1 MRKTLIIIFCFL
13 FISCEYDFQI
23 DKKITVDEF
32 INEELKSFNW
42 NDVDQYPV
50 FENCLEI
57 NNVKSKNNCFVE
69 IITSS
74 FRENLKTNNLVL
86 NRTLVDTINLVLKID
101 KKGNIRIQ
109 DMITMPALRN
119 NLVIIES
126 QIPKSLRDENKKFQ
140 EVIIKSFENT
150 VSSLPKLYPAIK
162 RGQEVDVIFNIPI
175 IISTEN

>member
-1 MRKTLIIIFCFL
+1 MRKTLIIIFCF
-13 FISCEYDFQI
+13 FSISCEFDFQI

-32 INEELKSFNW
+32 INEELKSLNW

-57 NNVKSKNNCFVE
+57 NNVKNKNNCFVE
-69 IITSS
+69 TITNS

-86 NRTLVDTINLVLKID
+86 NRTLIDTVRMVLKVD
-101 KKGNIRIQ
+101 KIGKISIENMTISDQ
-109 DMITMPALRN
+109 N
-119 NLVIIES
+119 N
-126 QIPKSLRDENKKFQ
+126 KYK
-140 EVIIKSFENT
+140 EVITKSFENT

-175 IISTEN
+175 IVSTEN

>member
-13 FISCEYDFQI
+13 TISCEFDFQI

-32 INEELKSFNW
+32 INEELKSLNW

-57 NNVKSKNNCFVE
+57 NNVKNKNNCFVE
-69 IITSS
+69 TITNS

-86 NRTLVDTINLVLKID
+86 NRTLIDTVRMVLKVD
-101 KKGNIRIQ
+101 KIGKISIENMTISDQ
-109 DMITMPALRN
+109 N
-119 NLVIIES
+119 N
-126 QIPKSLRDENKKFQ
+126 KYK
-140 EVIIKSFENT
+140 EVITKSFENT

>member
-13 FISCEYDFQI
+13 FISCEFDFQF

-32 INEELKSFNW
+32 INEELKSFDW

-57 NNVKSKNNCFVE
+57 NNIKNKNNCFVE
-69 IITSS
+69 TITIS
-74 FRENLKTNNLVL
+74 FRENLKTNDLVL
-86 NRTLVDTINLVLKID
+86 NRTLIDTVRMVLKVNKI
-101 KKGNIRIQ
+101 GEISIENIIISEQ
-109 DMITMPALRN
+109 N
-119 NLVIIES
+119 NNYKEIISE
-126 QIPKSLRDENKKFQ
+126 
-140 EVIIKSFENT
+140 SFENT

-162 RGQEVDVIFNIPI
+162 RGQEVDVIFNLPI

>member
-13 FISCEYDFQI
+13 SISCEFDFQI

-32 INEELKSFNW
+32 INEELKSLNW

-57 NNVKSKNNCFVE
+57 NNVKNKNNCFVE
-69 IITSS
+69 TITSS

-86 NRTLVDTINLVLKID
+86 NRTLIDTVRMFLKVNKIG
-101 KKGNIRIQ
+101 KISIENMTISEQ
-109 DMITMPALRN
+109 N
-119 NLVIIES
+119 N
-126 QIPKSLRDENKKFQ
+126 KYR
-140 EVIIKSFENT
+140 EVITESFENT

-162 RGQEVDVIFNIPI
+162 RGQAVDVRFNIPI
-175 IISTEN
+175 IISTEK

>member
-13 FISCEYDFQI
+13 SISCEFDFQI

-32 INEELKSFNW
+32 ITEELKSFNW

-57 NNVKSKNNCFVE
+57 NNVKNKNNCFVE
-69 IITSS
+69 TITSS

-86 NRTLVDTINLVLKID
+86 NRTLVDTVRMVLKVD
-101 KKGNIRIQ
+101 KMGKISIVNMTISDQ
-109 DMITMPALRN
+109 N
-119 NLVIIES
+119 N
-126 QIPKSLRDENKKFQ
+126 KYK
-140 EVIIKSFENT
+140 EVITKSFENT
-150 VSSLPKLYPAIK
+150 VSSLSKLYPAIK

-175 IISTEN
+175 IISTED

>member
-13 FISCEYDFQI
+13 SISCEFDFQI

-32 INEELKSFNW
+32 ITEELKSFNW

-57 NNVKSKNNCFVE
+57 NNIKNKNNCFVE
-69 IITSS
+69 TITSS

-86 NRTLVDTINLVLKID
+86 NRTLIDTVRMVLKVD
-101 KKGNIRIQ
+101 KIGKISIENMTISDQ
-109 DMITMPALRN
+109 N
-119 NLVIIES
+119 N
-126 QIPKSLRDENKKFQ
+126 KYK
-140 EVIIKSFENT
+140 EVITKSFENT
-150 VSSLPKLYPAIK
+150 VSSFPKLYPAIK

>member
-13 FISCEYDFQI
+13 SISCEFDFQI

-32 INEELKSFNW
+32 ITEELKSLNW

-57 NNVKSKNNCFVE
+57 NNVKNKNNCFVE
-69 IITSS
+69 TITNS

-86 NRTLVDTINLVLKID
+86 NRTLIDTVRMVLKVD
-101 KKGNIRIQ
+101 KIGKISIENMTISDQ
-109 DMITMPALRN
+109 N
-119 NLVIIES
+119 N
-126 QIPKSLRDENKKFQ
+126 KYK
-140 EVIIKSFENT
+140 EVITKSFENT

-175 IISTEN
+175 IVSTEN

>member
-13 FISCEYDFQI
+13 SISCEFDFQI

-32 INEELKSFNW
+32 ITEELKSLNW

-57 NNVKSKNNCFVE
+57 NNIKNKNNCFVE
-69 IITSS
+69 TITSS

-86 NRTLVDTINLVLKID
+86 NRTLIDTVRMVLKID
-101 KKGNIRIQ
+101 KIGKISIENMTISDQ
-109 DMITMPALRN
+109 N
-119 NLVIIES
+119 N
-126 QIPKSLRDENKKFQ
+126 KYK
-140 EVIIKSFENT
+140 EVITKSFKNT
-150 VSSLPKLYPAIK
+150 VLSLPKLYPAIK
-162 RGQEVDVIFNIPI
+162 RGQEVDVMFNIPI

>member
-13 FISCEYDFQI
+13 SISCEFDFQI

-32 INEELKSFNW
+32 INEELKSLNW

-57 NNVKSKNNCFVE
+57 NNIKNKNNCFVE
-69 IITSS
+69 TITSS
-74 FRENLKTNNLVL
+74 FRENLKTNDLVL
-86 NRTLVDTINLVLKID
+86 NRTLIDTVRMVLKVD
-101 KKGNIRIQ
+101 KIGKISIENMTISDQ
-109 DMITMPALRN
+109 N
-119 NLVIIES
+119 N
-126 QIPKSLRDENKKFQ
+126 KYK
-140 EVIIKSFENT
+140 EVITKSFENT

>member
-13 FISCEYDFQI
+13 SISCEFDFQI

-32 INEELKSFNW
+32 INEELKSLNW

-57 NNVKSKNNCFVE
+57 NNIKNKNNCFVE
-69 IITSS
+69 TITSS

-86 NRTLVDTINLVLKID
+86 NRTLIDTVRMVLKVD
-101 KKGNIRIQ
+101 KIGKISIENMTISDQ
-109 DMITMPALRN
+109 N
-119 NLVIIES
+119 N
-126 QIPKSLRDENKKFQ
+126 KYK
-140 EVIIKSFENT
+140 EVITKSFENT

>member
-13 FISCEYDFQI
+13 SISCEFDFQI

-32 INEELKSFNW
+32 INEELKSLNW

-57 NNVKSKNNCFVE
+57 NNVKNKNNCFVE
-69 IITSS
+69 TITSL

-86 NRTLVDTINLVLKID
+86 NRTLIDTVRMVLKVD
-101 KKGNIRIQ
+101 KIGKISIENMTISDQ
-109 DMITMPALRN
+109 N
-119 NLVIIES
+119 N
-126 QIPKSLRDENKKFQ
+126 KYK
-140 EVIIKSFENT
+140 EVITKSFENT

>member
-13 FISCEYDFQI
+13 SISCEFDFQI

-32 INEELKSFNW
+32 INEELKSLNW

-57 NNVKSKNNCFVE
+57 NNIKNKNNCFVE
-69 IITSS
+69 TITSS

-86 NRTLVDTINLVLKID
+86 NRTLIDTVRMVLKVD
-101 KKGNIRIQ
+101 KIGKISIENMTISDQ
-109 DMITMPALRN
+109 N
-119 NLVIIES
+119 N
-126 QIPKSLRDENKKFQ
+126 KYK
-140 EVIIKSFENT
+140 EVITKSFENT

-162 RGQEVDVIFNIPI
+162 RGQEVDVMFNIPI

>member
-13 FISCEYDFQI
+13 SISCEFDFQI

-32 INEELKSFNW
+32 ITEELKSLNW

-57 NNVKSKNNCFVE
+57 NNIKNKNNCFVE
-69 IITSS
+69 TITSS

-86 NRTLVDTINLVLKID
+86 NRTLIDTIRMVLKVD
-101 KKGNIRIQ
+101 KTGKISIENMNISDQ
-109 DMITMPALRN
+109 N
-119 NLVIIES
+119 N
-126 QIPKSLRDENKKFQ
+126 KYK
-140 EVIIKSFENT
+140 EVITKSFENT

-162 RGQEVDVIFNIPI
+162 RGQEVDVIFNMPI

>member
-1 MRKTLIIIFCFL
+1 VRKTLIIIFCFL
-13 FISCEYDFQI
+13 SISCEFNFQI

-32 INEELKSFNW
+32 INEELKSLNW

-57 NNVKSKNNCFVE
+57 NNVKNKNNCFVE
-69 IITSS
+69 TITSS

-86 NRTLVDTINLVLKID
+86 NRTLIDTVRMVLKVD
-101 KKGNIRIQ
+101 KIGKISIENMTISDQ
-109 DMITMPALRN
+109 N
-119 NLVIIES
+119 N
-126 QIPKSLRDENKKFQ
+126 KYK
-140 EVIIKSFENT
+140 EVITKSFENT

>member
-13 FISCEYDFQI
+13 SISCEFDFQI

-32 INEELKSFNW
+32 INEELKSLNW

-50 FENCLEI
+50 FENCLKI
-57 NNVKSKNNCFVE
+57 NNVKNKNNCFVE
-69 IITSS
+69 TITSS

-86 NRTLVDTINLVLKID
+86 NRTLIDTVRIVLKVDKIGKISID
-101 KKGNIRIQ
+101 NMTISDQNSKYK
-109 DMITMPALRN
+109 
-119 NLVIIES
+119 
-126 QIPKSLRDENKKFQ
+126 
-140 EVIIKSFENT
+140 EVITKSFEST

>member
-13 FISCEYDFQI
+13 SISCEFDFQI

-57 NNVKSKNNCFVE
+57 NNVKNKNNCFVE
-69 IITSS
+69 TITSS

-86 NRTLVDTINLVLKID
+86 NRTLIDTVRMFLKVNKIG
-101 KKGNIRIQ
+101 KISIENMTISEQ
-109 DMITMPALRN
+109 N
-119 NLVIIES
+119 N
-126 QIPKSLRDENKKFQ
+126 KYR
-140 EVIIKSFENT
+140 EVITKSFENT

-162 RGQEVDVIFNIPI
+162 RGQAVDVRFNIPI

>member
-1 MRKTLIIIFCFL
+1 MRITLIFICFFL
-13 FISCEYDFQI
+13 LNSCEFDFQI

-32 INEELKSFNW
+32 INEELKSLNW

-57 NNVKSKNNCFVE
+57 NNVKNKNNCFVE
-69 IITSS
+69 TITSS

-86 NRTLVDTINLVLKID
+86 NRTLIDTVRMVLKVD
-101 KKGNIRIQ
+101 KIGKISIENMTISDQ
-109 DMITMPALRN
+109 N
-119 NLVIIES
+119 N
-126 QIPKSLRDENKKFQ
+126 KYK
-140 EVIIKSFENT
+140 EVITKSFENT

>member
-1 MRKTLIIIFCFL
+1 VRKTLIIIFCFL
-13 FISCEYDFQI
+13 SISCEFDFQI

-32 INEELKSFNW
+32 INEELKSLNW

-57 NNVKSKNNCFVE
+57 NNVKNKNNCFVE
-69 IITSS
+69 TITNS

-86 NRTLVDTINLVLKID
+86 NRTLIDTVRMVLKVD
-101 KKGNIRIQ
+101 KIGKISIENMTISDQ
-109 DMITMPALRN
+109 N
-119 NLVIIES
+119 N
-126 QIPKSLRDENKKFQ
+126 KYK
-140 EVIIKSFENT
+140 EVITKSFENT

-175 IISTEN
+175 IVSTEN